1 MPQNGFDII
10 RAMRTT
16 IDIPDVLYRS
26 MKARCAAMGTTMRHV
41 TIALDGD
48 WMQGP
53 EQLPRVKTEYVLAD
67 APKPQK
73 TDAKSL
79 IPFLGIAR
87 KGANLNVSHDM
98 ASIRRSIAKGLKKEY
113 AELKKRRGFV

>member
-1 MPQNGFDII
+1 MPAARFDII
-10 RAMRTT
+10 CTMRTT

-26 MKARCAAMGTTMRHV
+26 MKTRCASMGTTMRHV
-41 TIALDGD
+41 TIALYGS

-53 EQLPRVKTEYVLAD
+53 EQLPRIRTEYVLAD
-67 APKPQK
+67 APKPKK

>member
-1 MPQNGFDII
+1 M

-26 MKARCAAMGTTMRHV
+26 MKARCASMGTTMRHV
-41 TIALDGD
+41 TITLYGN

-53 EQLPRVKTEYVLAD
+53 EQLPRIRTEYVLTNP
-67 APKPQK
+67 PKPPK

-87 KGANLNVSHDM
+87 KGANLNVSHDWKDIKK
-98 ASIRRSIAKGLKKEY
+98 SIESGWAEEAIAKE
-113 AELKKRRGFV
+113 RRIRKQ